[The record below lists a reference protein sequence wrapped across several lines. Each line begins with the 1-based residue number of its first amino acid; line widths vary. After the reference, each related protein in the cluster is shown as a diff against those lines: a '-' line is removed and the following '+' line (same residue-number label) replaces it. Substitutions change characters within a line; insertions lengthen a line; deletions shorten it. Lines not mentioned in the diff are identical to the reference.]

1 MITDTLQYRSLLR
14 DELQTVR
21 DLMLAECANIPSAI
35 QQPIKRLIDGGGK
48 HLRPA
53 LVLLYAHM
61 CGADRQKALL
71 AAAGVEMLH
80 TATLVH
86 DDLIDGAR
94 IRRGVETLNIQ
105 WSTTATILSGDAMF
119 ALAAK
124 LIART
129 SDSTLALR
137 FAETLESICAGELH
151 QMLSRDGGTL
161 PSVDAYQ
168 QRIFAKTASLFALC
182 TETGPILAAQGQPAV
197 DDARRF
203 GRLLGEA
210 FQITDDVLDIMG
222 TAESLGKPVG
232 SDLRQGLATLPVINY
247 GQAFPDD
254 RRLRTV
260 LQHEADDGTMQAL
273 IDDIRASG
281 AADRAMALADSQ
293 IALAGP
299 LLSRYADTEYRQ
311 AVEEIARFSVW
322 RRY

>member
-1 MITDTLQYRSLLR
+1 MITHALQYRSLLR
-14 DELQTVR
+14 DELETVR
-21 DLMLAECANIPSAI
+21 DLMLAECANIPAPI
-35 QQPIKRLIDGGGK
+35 QRPIEMLIDGGGK
-48 HLRPA
+48 RLRPA

-61 CGADRQKALL
+61 CGADHQKALL
-71 AAAGVEMLH
+71 VAAGVEMLH

-94 IRRGVETLNIQ
+94 IRRGVETLNFR
-105 WSTTATILSGDAMF
+105 WSPTATVLSGDTMF

-129 SDSTLALR
+129 TDSALALR
-137 FAETLESICAGELH
+137 FAETLESICAGELR
-151 QMLSRDGGTL
+151 QMLSRDDGAV
-161 PSVDAYQ
+161 PSVEAYQ

-182 TETGPILAAQGQPAV
+182 AEAGPILAAQDRQAV
-197 DDARRF
+197 SDAHQF
-203 GRLLGEA
+203 GKLLGDA

-232 SDLRQGLATLPVINY
+232 SDLRQGLATLPVITY
-247 GQAFPDD
+247 SQAFPDD
-254 RRLRTV
+254 SRLRAV
-260 LQHEADDGTMQAL
+260 LQHEADDGTTQAL
-273 IDDIRASG
+273 IDDIRTSG

-299 LLSRYADTEYRQ
+299 LLNRYADTEYRR
-311 AVEEIARFSVW
+311 AVEEIAHFSVR

>member
-1 MITDTLQYRSLLR
+1 MTTQTLQYRSLLR

-35 QQPIKRLIDGGGK
+35 QQPIEMLIDGGGK
-48 HLRPA
+48 RLRPA

-94 IRRGVETLNIQ
+94 VRRGVETLNIQ
-105 WSTTATILSGDAMF
+105 WSPTATILSGDTMF

-129 SDSTLALR
+129 TDSTLALR
-137 FAETLESICAGELH
+137 FAETLESICAGELR
-151 QMLSRDGGTL
+151 QMLSRDGDTL

-168 QRIFAKTASLFALC
+168 RRIFAKTASLFALC
-182 TETGPILAAQGQPAV
+182 TETGPILAAQSQPAV
-197 DDARRF
+197 ADAHQF

-210 FQITDDVLDIMG
+210 FQITDDVLDIVG

-232 SDLRQGLATLPVINY
+232 SDLQQGLATLPAINY

-254 RRLRTV
+254 SRLRAV
-260 LQHEADDGTMQAL
+260 LRHEADDGTLQAL

-293 IALAGP
+293 IALAGS
-299 LLSRYADTEYRQ
+299 LLNRYADSEYRQ

-322 RRY
+322 RQF